1 MTMNKSARPSL
12 YSGTSSGNTAEV
24 FNILG
29 VLEPPRRSGSSL
41 IRRAALV
48 LMVVFVSAGVFV
60 AANNF
65 PELRSRAIALVD
77 SAFSRD
83 EAPGKTAAA
92 PAIPVLAAAEP
103 QDAQASVAK
112 IVSDEPVDPRG
123 PGSLDLTAQA
133 NIGLP
138 LPSPLPEL
146 AAKSIMDAGSL
157 SPSAAVNASPD
168 RQPAAAQSAAEALVN
183 KPAPLEKARTV
194 QAARHA
200 TSKPR
205 PHHTTARRKDDRDVD
220 LIAALLTRVSAADT
234 VEKSAKSTGTPKNRN
249 TPARQKNSSTVGSSD
264 KPNRDLVLN
273 QAHVSLSTLV
283 RRCRT
288 LGLVEGELCR
298 LRICSGSWGK
308 DPACPASGLPPE
320 N

>member
-1 MTMNKSARPSL
+1 MTMNKSVRPSL
-12 YSGTSSGNTAEV
+12 YSGTSSGNTADA

-29 VLEPPRRSGSSL
+29 VLEPPRRPGSL
-41 IRRAALV
+41 LRRVASVLLAILV
-48 LMVVFVSAGVFV
+48 STGVFV

-65 PELRSRAIALVD
+65 PELRSHAIVVVD
-77 SAFSRD
+77 SVFSRQ
-83 EAPGKTAAA
+83 EAPVQTTTASAT
-92 PAIPVLAAAEP
+92 PVLAIAESR
-103 QDAQASVAK
+103 DGQAGVAK
-112 IVSDEPVDPRG
+112 IVSEEPADLQV
-123 PGSLDLTAQA
+123 PGSLDLAAQA

-138 LPSPLPEL
+138 APSPMPEL
-146 AAKSIMDAGSL
+146 AAKAIMDGGGPS
-157 SPSAAVNASPD
+157 SPAAVNASVD
-168 RQPAAAQSAAEALVN
+168 RQPAAAQRVAEAPAN
-183 KPAPLEKARTV
+183 KLAPPEKARTV
-194 QAARHA
+194 QTARHA
-200 TSKPR
+200 TPKSR
-205 PHHTTARRKDDRDVD
+205 QPHRAAARRKDDRDVD

-234 VEKSAKSTGTPKNRN
+234 AGKSAKSAGAPKGRN
-249 TPARQKNSSTVGSSD
+249 ASAAPKNSSVADSSV

-273 QAHVSLSTLV
+273 QAHESLSTLV

>member
-12 YSGTSSGNTAEV
+12 YSGTSSGNTAEA

-29 VLEPPRRSGSSL
+29 VLEPPRPGNP

-48 LMVVFVSAGVFV
+48 LLAILVSAGAFV
-60 AANNF
+60 AVNNF
-65 PELRSRAIALVD
+65 PELRSRAIVLVD

-83 EAPGKTAAA
+83 ETSGQTTAA
-92 PAIPVLAAAEP
+92 PATPVLAAAEP
-103 QDAQASVAK
+103 QDGQAGVAK
-112 IVSDEPVDPRG
+112 IVSDEPADPQA
-123 PGSLDLTAQA
+123 PGNLDLTAQA

-138 LPSPLPEL
+138 VPSPLPEL

-157 SPSAAVNASPD
+157 PSPVAVNASAD
-168 RQPAAAQSAAEALVN
+168 KQPAVAQSAADAPVR
-183 KPAPLEKARTV
+183 KPAPPEKARTV
-194 QAARHA
+194 QTARH
-200 TSKPR
+200 TTPKPR
-205 PHHTTARRKDDRDVD
+205 QSHRAAARRKDDRDVD

-234 VEKSAKSTGTPKNRN
+234 TGKSAKSAAAPKGRN
-249 TPARQKNSSTVGSSD
+249 ASVRQKNSSAASSSE

-273 QAHVSLSTLV
+273 QAHESLSTLV

>member
-1 MTMNKSARPSL
+1 MNKSARPSL
-12 YSGTSSGNTAEV
+12 YSGTSSDNTAEV
-24 FNILG
+24 FHILG
-29 VLEPPRRSGSSL
+29 VLEPPPRSGRL
-41 IRRAALV
+41 IKRAALV
-48 LMVVFVSAGVFV
+48 LLVIFVSAGAFV
-60 AANNF
+60 AVNNF
-65 PELRSRAIALVD
+65 PELRSRAMAVVD
-77 SAFSRD
+77 STFSRD
-83 EAPGKTAAA
+83 EAPRQTVAA
-92 PAIPVLAAAEP
+92 PAMPVLAAAKP
-103 QDAQASVAK
+103 QDEQASVAK
-112 IVSDEPVDPRG
+112 IVSDDPADQQA

-138 LPSPLPEL
+138 VPSPLPEL

-157 SPSAAVNASPD
+157 SPPAAVSASPD
-168 RQPAAAQSAAEALVN
+168 KQPAAAQNAAEAQAN
-183 KPAPLEKARTV
+183 KPVAPKKARTV
-194 QAARHA
+194 QAARQA
-200 TSKPR
+200 TSKP
-205 PHHTTARRKDDRDVD
+205 HHAAARRKDDRDVD

-234 VEKSAKSTGTPKNRN
+234 TEKSAKSAGAPKGRN
-249 TPARQKNSSTVGSSD
+249 APASQKNSSAAGSSE

-273 QAHVSLSTLV
+273 QAHESLSTLV